1 MMIPLKSSYRAIY
14 MPKTRPPHLV
24 KQITQY
30 GKLYGMSVLAMAQD
44 GEYVEPME
52 RKNSSTTIKLRS
64 LN

>member
-1 MMIPLKSSYRAIY
+1 